1 MKNLKILNLTVY
13 YELNP
18 VLIDVNLEFEE
29 GKIYGIIGPNGA
41 GKSTLFKSI
50 LGLIKV
56 ESGEIEFFN
65 NKSFKE
71 VREKIAY
78 VPQKEIVDWDFPI
91 TVFEVVLMGRYVHI
105 GLLKRPSKEDKEI
118 AINALKK
125 LNLYYLRNRQISEL
139 SGGQQQRVLIARAI
153 CQNADIYL
161 LDEPFSNVDVLTE
174 RNLFEIFYELKNNN
188 KTIIIIDHDLARVK
202 NYDELILLNRTII
215 ARGKPNEVLTNE
227 NLFEL
232 YSEKLVGI

>member
-118 AINALKK
+118 TINALKK

>member
-1 MKNLKILNLTVY
+1 MKSLKISNLTVY

-18 VLIDVNLEFEE
+18 VLIDVNLEFEQ

-50 LGLIKV
+50 LGLIKL
-56 ESGEIEFFN
+56 EMGQIEFFD

-71 VREKIAY
+71 IKEKVAY

-91 TVFEVVLMGRYVHI
+91 TVFEVVLMGRYVHL

-125 LNLYYLRNRQISEL
+125 LNLYHLRNRQISEL

-161 LDEPFSNVDVLTE
+161 LDEPFVNVDVLTE
-174 RNLFEIFYELKNNN
+174 KNLFEIFYELKNNN

-215 ARGKPNEVLTNE
+215 AQGKPHEVLTSDK
-227 NLFEL
+227 LFEL

>member
-1 MKNLKILNLTVY
+1 MKSLKIANLTVY

-18 VLIDVNLEFEE
+18 ILIDINLEFEE

-50 LGLIKV
+50 LGLIKA
-56 ESGEIEFFN
+56 ESGEIKFFN
-65 NKSFKE
+65 NKLFKE

-91 TVFEVVLMGRYVHI
+91 TVFEVVLMGRYVHL
-105 GLLKRPSKEDKEI
+105 GLLKRPSKQDKEI
-118 AINALKK
+118 TINALKK
-125 LNLYYLRNRQISEL
+125 LNIYHLRNRQISEL

-161 LDEPFSNVDVLTE
+161 LDEPFANVDVLTE
-174 RNLFEIFYELKNNN
+174 RNLFEIFYELKSNN

-215 ARGKPNEVLTNE
+215 AIGRPNEVLTNE

>member
-105 GLLKRPSKEDKEI
+105 GLLKTPSKEDKEI
-118 AINALKK
+118 TINALKK

-215 ARGKPNEVLTNE
+215 ASGKPNEVLTNE

>member
-1 MKNLKILNLTVY
+1 MESAMKNLKILNLTVY

-215 ARGKPNEVLTNE
+215 AYIFPSSNSKFTSIKTGFN
-227 NLFEL
+227 
-232 YSEKLVGI
+232 S

>member
-1 MKNLKILNLTVY
+1 MISLKITNLTVY

-18 VLIDVNLEFEE
+18 ILIDINLEFEE

-41 GKSTLFKSI
+41 GKSTLLKSI
-50 LGLIKV
+50 LGLVKV
-56 ESGEIEFFN
+56 ESGEIKFFD

-71 VREKIAY
+71 VRNRVAY

-91 TVFEVVLMGRYVHI
+91 TVFEAVLIGRYVHL
-105 GLLKRPSKEDKEI
+105 GLLKRPSRQDKEI
-118 AINALKK
+118 TIDALKK
-125 LNLYYLRNRQISEL
+125 LNLYHLRNRQISEL

-161 LDEPFSNVDVLTE
+161 LDEPFANVDVLTE
-174 RNLFEIFYELKNNN
+174 KNLFEIFYELKNNN
-188 KTIIIIDHDLARVK
+188 KTIIIIDHDLGRVK
-202 NYDELILLNRTII
+202 SYDELILLNRTII
-215 ARGKPNEVLTNE
+215 AKGKPEDVLTNE

>member
-71 VREKIAY
+71 VKEKIAY

>member
-1 MKNLKILNLTVY
+1 MISLKITNLTVY

-18 VLIDVNLEFEE
+18 ILIDINLGFEE

-41 GKSTLFKSI
+41 GKSTLLKSI

-56 ESGEIEFFN
+56 ESGEIKFFD

-71 VREKIAY
+71 VRNRVAY

-91 TVFEVVLMGRYVHI
+91 TVFEAVLIGRYVHL
-105 GLLKRPSKEDKEI
+105 GLLKRPSKRDKEI
-118 AINALKK
+118 TIDALKK
-125 LNLYYLRNRQISEL
+125 LNLYHLRKRQISEL

-161 LDEPFSNVDVLTE
+161 LDEPFANVDVLTE
-174 RNLFEIFYELKNNN
+174 KKLFEIFYELKNNN

-215 ARGKPNEVLTNE
+215 AKGKPKEVLTNE